1 MSCSVSALQVM
12 LHLMLSGLPV
22 DLVVDGLI
30 LVFDLDLDF
39 AFAFAFA

>member
-1 MSCSVSALQVM
+1 
-12 LHLMLSGLPV
+12 MLSGLPV

-30 LVFDLDLDF
+30 LDLDLDF

>member
-1 MSCSVSALQVM
+1 M

-22 DLVVDGLI
+22 DLVVDSLI